1 MSSPAGPAGPD
12 VVVIGAGPAGLTAAV
27 ELVEAGAAATVVEAD
42 SVVGGISRTVE
53 REGWRFDI
61 GGHRFFTK
69 VERVARFWHAVLG
82 DDEFLVRP
90 RRSRILYR
98 GRFFEYPLRPWDALR
113 NLGFV
118 EALRCVASYLWAR
131 VRPPAD
137 QTNLQGWVTARF
149 GARLY
154 RHFFESYNE
163 KVWGM
168 PASAMPADWAAQ
180 RIRNLSLAAA
190 LRRALSP
197 RRGRTEVVSL
207 IERFHYPRLGPGLR
221 WERCAERVEAA
232 GCKVLLE
239 QPVTRVVRADGRAV
253 RVETTS
259 GGAVTVYPCT
269 HVISSMPLPELVRA
283 MDPPAPAAVRA
294 AADGLRHRDFLT
306 VALVV
311 PADCAFADN
320 WIYVHAPDVAV
331 GRIQNFGA
339 WSEWMVRPGRT
350 CLGMEYF
357 VFEGD
362 ELWEL
367 PDDELVALGT
377 RELAAVGLVP
387 ADRVE
392 AGYVVRMPKAYPV
405 YEEGFAERIAVLRS
419 WLAEEVPNVYPV
431 GRNGQH
437 RYNNQ
442 DHSMLT
448 AMLAV
453 ENVLGLGDHDIWS
466 VNVDGGYHEED
477 TGRDAP
483 VRPAGAAGRRLPG
496 SAAPTVARARRRG
509 PARPPR

>member
-1 MSSPAGPAGPD
+1 MSATAEPRPD
-12 VVVIGAGPAGLTAAV
+12 LEVVVIGAGPAGLTAAA
-27 ELVEAGAAATVVEAD
+27 ELVAAGVPATVVEAD

-69 VERVARFWHAVLG
+69 VERVARFWHDLLG
-82 DDEFLVRP
+82 DEEFLLRP

-118 EALRCVASYLWAR
+118 EAMRCIASYAWAQIH
-131 VRPPAD
+131 PPAD
-137 QTNLQGWVTARF
+137 QTNLEGWVSARF
-149 GARLY
+149 GKRLY
-154 RHFFESYNE
+154 RHFFKSYNE

-180 RIRNLSLAAA
+180 RIKNLSLAAA
-190 LRRALSP
+190 VRNALLP
-197 RRGRTEVVSL
+197 RRRTEVVSL
-207 IERFHYPRLGPGLR
+207 IEQFHYPRLGPGLM

-239 QPVTRVVRADGRAV
+239 QPVTRLRREDGRV
-253 RVETTS
+253 VSVETTAD
-259 GGAVTVYPCT
+259 GAVSVYPCT

-283 MDPPAPAAVRA
+283 MDPPPPPEVA
-294 AADGLRHRDFLT
+294 AAAAALRFRDFLT

-311 PADCAFADN
+311 PAECAFADN
-320 WIYVHAPDVAV
+320 WIYVHSPEVAV

-339 WSEWMVRPGRT
+339 WSEAMVQPGRT
-350 CLGMEYF
+350 CLGLEYF

-367 PDDELVALGT
+367 PDEELVALGT
-377 RELAAVGLVP
+377 RELAAIGLVP

-392 AGYVVRMPKAYPV
+392 AGYVVRMLKAYPV
-405 YEEGFAERIAVLRS
+405 YEEGFAERVALLRS
-419 WLAEEVPNVYPV
+419 WLAEHAPNVQPV

-453 ENVLGLGDHDIWS
+453 ENVLGADHDIWS
-466 VNVDGGYHEED
+466 VNVDADYHEEIS

-483 VRPAGAAGRRLPG
+483 VLP
-496 SAAPTVARARRRG
+496 RRG
-509 PARPPR
+509 